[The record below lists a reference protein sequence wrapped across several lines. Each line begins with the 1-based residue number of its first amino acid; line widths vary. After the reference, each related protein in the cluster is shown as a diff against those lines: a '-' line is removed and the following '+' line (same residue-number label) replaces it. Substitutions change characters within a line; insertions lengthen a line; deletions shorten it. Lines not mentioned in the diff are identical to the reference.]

1 MQSIQLNIIGQ
12 SVQLVKRS
20 ADELSGL
27 NMGEKLSLDF
37 YNGNF
42 RDTNLL
48 FVKPKGANPTPRKCA
63 IVSERLSQLFEM
75 PVVFIL
81 APAMTYERQR
91 LMEKGV
97 YFVMSEKYAN
107 LPMLVAME
115 KVSSRKIPSHL
126 TPVAQYL
133 LL

>member
-48 FVKPKGANPTPRKCA
+48 FVKPKEPTPRLGNAQSFPNDCH
-63 IVSERLSQLFEM
+63 SCSRCPLSLS
-75 PVVFIL
+75 L
-81 APAMTYERQR
+81 
-91 LMEKGV
+91 
-97 YFVMSEKYAN
+97 
-107 LPMLVAME
+107 LP
-115 KVSSRKIPSHL
+115 
-126 TPVAQYL
+126 Q
-133 LL
+133 

>member
-107 LPMLVAME
+107 LPMLVA
-115 KVSSRKIPSHL
+115 I
-126 TPVAQYL
+126 
-133 LL
+133 